1 MTRKAHPHPKATP
14 APADDA
20 AAGGDADAAEIV
32 ERPDG
37 YYWLPPGELAEVGPF
52 ESYEL
57 AQADRDAV
65 GEEQLEPN
73 ETLKQ
78 AERDI
83 GINDWIDV
91 ETGQPAEGQSPPH
104 LEEE

>member
-1 MTRKAHPHPKATP
+1 MMRRKAKPLPKATP
-14 APADDA
+14 DIVEEAEFAAPPP
-20 AAGGDADAAEIV
+20 IL

-37 YYWLPPGELAEVGPF
+37 YYWQGAHAQAEVGPF

-57 AQADRDAV
+57 AQANRDAV
-65 GEEQLEPN
+65 GDESESLRE
-73 ETLKQ
+73 
-78 AERDI
+78 AEI
-83 GINDWIDV
+83 GIGMNEWIDA